1 MSATPASTFPVDT
14 VPVIGLA
21 HGSRHTRGGEAIE
34 RLMAAVGE
42 QLEVPARVAY
52 LDLAQP
58 DLSTVAA
65 ELAAGGHTRAVVVPL
80 LFTVAFHA
88 TVDVPEAVQE
98 ATETSGVEMI
108 TADIIGTGD
117 DVVAVLQAGLVE
129 AGAGADD
136 SVLVFA
142 VGSSNPAANAAVQDL
157 ALRLGTLRRVSARA
171 AFGTGVPKVDD
182 VLSSIAEPLA
192 VAPLFLAA
200 GLLLDP
206 MYARA
211 AESGWVMAAPLG
223 EHAAAIVADR
233 YRLAQGSVELG

>member
-1 MSATPASTFPVDT
+1 MSPVPMSP

-21 HGSRHTRGGEAIE
+21 HGSRHPRGGEAIE

-52 LDLAQP
+52 LDLVAP
-58 DLSTVAA
+58 DLATVTA
-65 ELAAGGHTRAVVVPL
+65 EFASGGHTRAIVVPL

-98 ATETSGVEMI
+98 AAQSSGVELI

-117 DVVAVLQAGLVE
+117 DVLAILHSGLIE
-129 AGAGADD
+129 AGAGAND

-157 ALRLGTLRRVSARA
+157 ALRLGALRRVTAHA
-171 AFGTGVPKVDD
+171 AFGTCAPKVDA
-182 VLSSIAEPLA
+182 VLGGPGEPLA
-192 VAPLFLAA
+192 VAPLFLAE

-206 MYARA
+206 MYARSA
-211 AESGWVMAAPLG
+211 GSGWVMSAPLG